1 MYTQLAKCPHFTWVP
16 QPRFELGSNSSSLQ
30 INPVTF
36 TQAGLFYCIW
46 HHNSL
51 NKFTLH
57 ATTMAPTAMIE
68 FPLGN
73 FIRKV
78 AGDYFSQEVYHI
90 MQTRRKNCVPFWCSD
105 YSMTALIHLDK
116 EKPSLALNPHWYL
129 FTAIS
134 SHLKYKFNIA
144 GSWSWVKT
152 PVASRV
158 EIWSLIWVG
167 SRSNSGYCAHVN
179 AKA

>member
-1 MYTQLAKCPHFTWVP
+1 MSTFHMGTATQV
-16 QPRFELGSNSSSLQ
+16 RIGFELIFTSNQPSYIHAGRIILLYMTSQQSKQ
-30 INPVTF
+30 IYATCDYNGTYSHDRVSTR
-36 TQAGLFYCIW
+36 Q
-46 HHNSL
+46 
-51 NKFTLH
+51 LH
-57 ATTMAPTAMIE
+57 QE
-68 FPLGN
+68 
-73 FIRKV
+73 V
-78 AGDYFSQEVYHI
+78 AGDYFSQEVYHL
-90 MQTRRKNCVPFWCSD
+90 MQTRKKNCVSFWCSD
-105 YSMTALIHLDK
+105 YSMTALIHLDE
-116 EKPSLALNPHWYL
+116 EKPLLALNPHWYL

-179 AKA
+179 VKAQV